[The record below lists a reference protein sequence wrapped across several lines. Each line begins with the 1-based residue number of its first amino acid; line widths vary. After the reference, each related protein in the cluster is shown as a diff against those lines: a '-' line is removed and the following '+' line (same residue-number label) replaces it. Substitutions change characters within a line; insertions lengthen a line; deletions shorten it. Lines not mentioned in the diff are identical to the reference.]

1 MHDECNWKT
10 FFYDNKHDLRDVI
23 DAIVMKHIKQ
33 KDIVKYLKKGEANEI
48 SFTYNRGDRW
58 VKCEELRFRGDG
70 ACFAWRKATVDEIV
84 EHFKKQIIMGYICTR
99 CGGTNVACEAIVNP
113 NTGKIIDY
121 FDGAFMHAI
130 CSDCENEVVIS
141 NVEGVKYEIDL
152 RFLEFVERTGKEP
165 EYVECQ
171 IVWKETGD
179 DKRVTIK
186 LSLSINDDDNDN
198 VFYYCNGIESF
209 QQLAEYGM
217 REFIVT
223 YCWSFF

>member
-1 MHDECNWKT
+1 MRSFLT
-10 FFYDNKHDLRDVI
+10 
-23 DAIVMKHIKQ
+23 Q
-33 KDIVKYLKKGEANEI
+33 YL
-48 SFTYNRGDRW
+48 
-58 VKCEELRFRGDG
+58 
-70 ACFAWRKATVDEIV
+70 
-84 EHFKKQIIMGYICTR
+84 QIETMRHG
-99 CGGTNVACEAIVNP
+99 
-113 NTGKIIDY
+113 
-121 FDGAFMHAI
+121 
-130 CSDCENEVVIS
+130 S
-141 NVEGVKYEIDL
+141 
-152 RFLEFVERTGKEP
+152 LEERTGKEP